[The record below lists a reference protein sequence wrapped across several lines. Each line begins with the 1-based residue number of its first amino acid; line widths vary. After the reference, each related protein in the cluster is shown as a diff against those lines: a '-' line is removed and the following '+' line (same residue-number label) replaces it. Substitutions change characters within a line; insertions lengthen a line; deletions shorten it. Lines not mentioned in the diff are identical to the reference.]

1 MDDIYSRLSL
11 PQNAS
16 KEELKAAFMEW
27 KKIRQQILR
36 TGTREEQSKASSEIS
51 EMTTLYK
58 KALNVADSTNIQKKT
73 PKSTVS
79 YEINSSRE
87 KTIPAKT
94 ISTTDILSESDTLLA
109 AKSER
114 SRTNP
119 KNFLIVALC
128 VAIVILG
135 GIVFYFYDKNSSR
148 ADSTVVVQNRMQH
161 TNKPVDNPPPAQETR
176 NNPSIEDKN
185 VGKTSAQR
193 EAIQTFLDFHQKI
206 TDKALHQAYDCMS
219 DNLQGQISYEGW
231 TPGFKNTV
239 SSLPSNI
246 KIISESE
253 SSITLTYDLTAVDNP
268 GGTQTFAGTVTMIK
282 TSSGWKIDDILNRV
296 K

>member
-1 MDDIYSRLSL
+1 MEDIYSRLSL

-16 KEELKAAFMEW
+16 KEELKVAFMEW
-27 KKIRQQILR
+27 KKTRQQILR
-36 TGTREEQSKASSEIS
+36 TGTREEQSNASSEIS

-73 PKSTVS
+73 PRSTVR
-79 YEINSSRE
+79 YKINSNRE
-87 KTIPAKT
+87 KNITTKAM
-94 ISTTDILSESDTLLA
+94 STTDISSESDTA
-109 AKSER
+109 QSER

-119 KNFLIVALC
+119 QNFLIVALC
-128 VAIVILG
+128 AAIVVLG
-135 GIVFYFYDKNSSR
+135 GVVFYLYDKNSSR
-148 ADSTVVVQNRMQH
+148 AESTVVVQNRMQH
-161 TNKPVDNPPPAQETR
+161 TNKPVANTPLAQETR
-176 NNPSIEDKN
+176 DNPSIEDTN

-193 EAIQTFLDFHQKI
+193 EAIQTFLEFHQKI